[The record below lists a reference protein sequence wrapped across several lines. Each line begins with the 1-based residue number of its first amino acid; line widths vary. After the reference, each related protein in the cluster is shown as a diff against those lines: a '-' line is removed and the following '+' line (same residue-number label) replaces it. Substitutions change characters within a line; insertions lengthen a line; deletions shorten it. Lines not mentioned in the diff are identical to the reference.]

1 MDSSYEESPR
11 GDSNIKDFATKRSQQ
26 IVNMST
32 VLASTMSKQNPNLRS
47 THITGRPLYK
57 DNSDVDDSDDENVT
71 TAQGHTSYSI
81 DPTNLNTAHKFQ
93 NQKNN
98 HATNSTVI
106 TSSTVSKKH
115 ADKNHRRISQE
126 SNCSNYQARVG
137 TNYMMHQT
145 NDDQNRDWLPKTD
158 YHKTDRIKLP
168 GIRDFNNRNQDIID
182 GYQSGY
188 LTGLEARQKPET
200 DYDYKKDVGAS
211 FEQQK
216 ISNLS

>member
-145 NDDQNRDWLPKTD
+145 NEFKFQRITNRQHLLGHDSIVLRPPYDNVLKRERKEHCQQREKDHKDQGKG
-158 YHKTDRIKLP
+158 HHC
-168 GIRDFNNRNQDIID
+168 FND
-182 GYQSGY
+182 G
-188 LTGLEARQKPET
+188 LW
-200 DYDYKKDVGAS
+200 
-211 FEQQK
+211 
-216 ISNLS
+216 